1 VKEKSKWLR
10 RAEAKF
16 ERDARREER
25 NKRRAVEDAKLEGD
39 VRHALEVMRDLL
51 LAEERYA
58 RLAPKDEEP
67 AKPKRAPDADLVGA
81 PKAVA
86 GETAQWRHETLRW
99 VDLSLRSY
107 YWGKIYASNADGT
120 YAPLHG
126 AMSHDPRG
134 RSPGKPNNLVYQ
146 RLVAGCGGRTMETIP
161 PPSETYL
168 GIGRAAVF
176 GRALPVDYVAE
187 FARLDE
193 MVKADRDLVA
203 ACLEK
208 DDGGTS
214 YRDAPGIGV
223 ADGLDREIAR

>member
-1 VKEKSKWLR
+1 MGVFNYLNSGLRAAKQETIVKEKSKWLR

-39 VRHALEVMRDLL
+39 VRHALEVMWDLL

-99 VDLSLRSY
+99 VAR
-107 YWGKIYASNADGT
+107 
-120 YAPLHG
+120 P
-126 AMSHDPRG
+126 MPR
-134 RSPGKPNNLVYQ
+134 
-146 RLVAGCGGRTMETIP
+146 
-161 PPSETYL
+161 
-168 GIGRAAVF
+168 
-176 GRALPVDYVAE
+176 
-187 FARLDE
+187 
-193 MVKADRDLVA
+193 
-203 ACLEK
+203 
-208 DDGGTS
+208 
-214 YRDAPGIGV
+214 
-223 ADGLDREIAR
+223 